1 MTTPVTFKSK
11 DMGYNQIVATFKQMA
26 KAHTLVGLPGV
37 GSPQVMIPATPTSP
51 AKPAGFTVAALG
63 VVHEFGVPSR
73 GIPSRPFMR
82 QTWDRHGES
91 TKRLIRQMFKLLM
104 TNKIKL
110 YPAMGK
116 IGAYYEGQVKT
127 TIRNGVF
134 QSNTA
139 ATLAKKKSSKPL
151 IDTGLMRAS
160 VTHKVV
166 L

>member
-1 MTTPVTFKSK
+1 MSQVTFQTK
-11 DMGYNQIVATFKQMA
+11 DLGYNQIVATFRKMA

-37 GSPQVMIPATPTSP
+37 GSPMAMTKGTPTTP
-51 AKPAGFTVAALG
+51 PKPTGMTVAALG
-63 VVHEFGVPSR
+63 VIHEFGVPSR

-82 QTWDRHGES
+82 QTWDKHGES

-104 TNKIKL
+104 ENKIKL
-110 YPAMGK
+110 YPALGK

-134 QSNTA
+134 QSNSA
-139 ATLAKKKSSKPL
+139 ATVRAKKSSKPL

-166 L
+166 I

>member
-1 MTTPVTFKSK
+1 MSGTVTFQAK
-11 DMGYNQIVATFKQMA
+11 DMGYNQIVATFKKMA

-37 GSPQVMIPATPTSP
+37 GSPQVMTPATKDEP
-51 AKPAGFTVAALG
+51 AKPTGMTVAALG
-63 VVHEFGVPSR
+63 VIHEFGSPSN
-73 GIPSRPFMR
+73 GLPARPFMR

-104 TNKIKL
+104 SNQIQL

-116 IGAYYEGQVKT
+116 IGAYYEGQVKS

-134 QSNTA
+134 ASNTA
-139 ATLAKKKSSKPL
+139 ATIAHKKSSKPL

-166 L
+166 V